1 MKSLSSLDEFGRR
14 SDVRLAAFGLA
25 AVAAVY
31 LGFIA
36 ISVKTAERLVRGGG
50 YFLMFATFTVFLHA
64 LRQVWRARPAT
75 QPMTMSQRWLA
86 GGAIA
91 LLSVMAFYAEPYRGK
106 ILNDEY
112 VLQSTAFNF
121 HHYREAGTMVRAYEI
136 DGIFVS
142 TDNFLDKRPYFYPF
156 LVSLLHDFT
165 GYRPANAFI
174 LNTLLYP
181 LALGLIFAFGRQLA
195 GWKGGMLAT
204 LLLGGL
210 PLLGQNA
217 TGAGMELLNVVM
229 ILAALLLATHL
240 LRAPDED
247 RLAAF
252 LLAVVLLAQSRYESV
267 LYVLGGA
274 LVVFIVWIR
283 SGRICLPWRAV
294 LVPLLLVPVA
304 LQSKVVSNTPV
315 LWELGEKTSR
325 FSAEY
330 VADNFRGVFGFL
342 FNGNA
347 ERANSLL
354 LSALGLAALVAALG
368 LALRHLF
375 RRQAGSPTGVALGC
389 FSVVIVANTVLVLFY
404 YWANFDDPMASR
416 FSLPLHLLMA
426 FTVVVVAAALDRRMP
441 AMRVLVLA
449 AGFWGVVSS
458 AGKFGLHY
466 YSNLGFEEA
475 EWQRRYVNAL
485 PPASRLIV
493 SNRSPLPWLLQK
505 TSAIQVGRARV
516 VAERLQYQL
525 EHPTFHE
532 ILVFQSL
539 RPTTAEG
546 NHQIAA
552 SEQLPPNFKLE
563 LLAEKRFDMRLSRIS
578 RLVAIELPSKEP
590 ETIPPRE
597 APAAGRGE

>member
-1 MKSLSSLDEFGRR
+1 
-14 SDVRLAAFGLA
+14 
-25 AVAAVY
+25 
-31 LGFIA
+31 
-36 ISVKTAERLVRGGG
+36 
-50 YFLMFATFTVFLHA
+50 
-64 LRQVWRARPAT
+64 
-75 QPMTMSQRWLA
+75 
-86 GGAIA
+86 
-91 LLSVMAFYAEPYRGK
+91 
-106 ILNDEY
+106 
-112 VLQSTAFNF
+112 
-121 HHYREAGTMVRAYEI
+121 
-136 DGIFVS
+136 
-142 TDNFLDKRPYFYPF
+142 
-156 LVSLLHDFT
+156 
-165 GYRPANAFI
+165 
-174 LNTLLYP
+174 
-181 LALGLIFAFGRQLA
+181 
-195 GWKGGMLAT
+195 MLAI

-283 SGRICLPWRAV
+283 MGRICLPWRAV

-304 LQSKVVSNTPV
+304 LQNKVVSNTPL

-368 LALRHLF
+368 LALRHVF
-375 RRQAGSPTGVALGC
+375 RRQTSSPAGVALGC

-426 FTVVVVAAALDRRMP
+426 FAVVSVAVLLDRHLPAMP
-441 AMRVLVLA
+441 ALVLV
-449 AGFWGVVSS
+449 AGLWGVTSG
-458 AGKFGLHY
+458 AGKLGLHY

-475 EWQRRYVNAL
+475 EWQRRYVNAM
-485 PPASRLIV
+485 PPASRLIL

-505 TSAIQVGRARV
+505 TSAIQLGRARL
-516 VAERLQYQL
+516 VADRLHYQL
-525 EHPTFHE
+525 EHPTFNE

-546 NHQIAA
+546 DHQIVAA
-552 SEQLPPNFKLE
+552 EQLPPGFKLE
-563 LLAEKRFDMRLSRIS
+563 VIAEKRFDMRISRIS
-578 RLVAIELPSKEP
+578 RLVAVDLPP
-590 ETIPPRE
+590 EEQPPVP
-597 APAAGRGE
+597 APAPEGSPTKVGASE